1 MTLSANTVLAL
12 LYAFDPGDHPDDLAS
27 LEQTIALLRRGGDPF
42 DRRRYGPGHITASA
56 VVLSPALEDVVLV
69 NHRRVGGWVQP
80 GGHVEPA
87 DADLPNAAR
96 REVLEETGLELSPRT
111 DPPVVPLVPLVRVDV
126 HEIPPAQGEPHHR
139 HHDITFAFC
148 VSSSSPTT
156 SGDSEWTWSP
166 VDELERFTVDASL
179 GRSIERAVRCFRHH
193 A

>member
-1 MTLSANTVLAL
+1 MTVSADTVLAL
-12 LYAFDPGDHPDDLAS
+12 LYVFDPGNHPDDMES
-27 LEQTIALLRRGGDPF
+27 LEQTIALLRQGGDPF

-56 VVLSPALEDVVLV
+56 VVLSPTLEEIALV

-96 REVLEETGLELSPRT
+96 REVLEETGLKLSPET
-111 DPPVVPLVPLVRVDV
+111 DPPLVRLDV
-126 HEIPPAQGEPHHR
+126 HEIPPARGEPHHR
-139 HHDITFAFC
+139 HHDITFAFR
-148 VSSSSPTT
+148 VSSTSTT
-156 SGDSEWTWSP
+156 SSGDSEWMWGP
-166 VDELERFTVDASL
+166 LDELERFEVDASL